1 MHKNPPF
8 PSKTLNDTHDI
19 MTFMT
24 HCTDTVSFPD
34 VVDSRFPEL
43 VDNLLETLT
52 PLLKRFSFIKLCI
65 NLWQIIISLKYN
77 YYFCRL
83 IKQKFMQT
91 KWNQFVYLLCEAK
104 KKKL

>member
-34 VVDSRFPEL
+34 FG
-43 VDNLLETLT
+43 
-52 PLLKRFSFIKLCI
+52 
-65 NLWQIIISLKYN
+65 
-77 YYFCRL
+77 
-83 IKQKFMQT
+83 
-91 KWNQFVYLLCEAK
+91 
-104 KKKL
+104 